1 MINEKTTSEAE
12 EVVRID
18 DTLNV
23 KKMLG
28 RLRKKTADIFSD
40 VIDEKPEAEI
50 DNQLEIKMDNQPE
63 VSDTVNESTAE
74 ADEAKGEKEAVSTA
88 GIEDNTSVE
97 EISIDIEDIK
107 TEISEAVRS
116 AIESG
121 ASKAA
126 GSGTADYAPIEKD
139 ISEIKSE
146 LENIKKRLQ
155 VLQHATEEKLRD
167 NGNNT
172 TALHKATA
180 ELRDRVG
187 EIAQTVNNVSK
198 LSDSVF
204 DLRNAQMNMKKALD
218 VQESSLRRL
227 RKNLSVSTVILS
239 VIGVLIIMLQIIALL
254 S

>member
-1 MINEKTTSEAE
+1 MINEKTNAEAE
-12 EVVRID
+12 DIVGIG

-23 KKMLG
+23 KNMFT
-28 RLRKKTADIFSD
+28 RLRKRTADIFSD
-40 VIDEKPEAEI
+40 VIDEKPEEETEQEENVKDELENTAEI
-50 DNQLEIKMDNQPE
+50 VLAAAKPAEPE
-63 VSDTVNESTAE
+63 QDV
-74 ADEAKGEKEAVSTA
+74 
-88 GIEDNTSVE
+88 SVE

-107 TEISEAVRS
+107 NEISEAVRS
-116 AIESG
+116 AIEVE
-121 ASKAA
+121 ASKVG
-126 GSGTADYAPIEKD
+126 GSGTADFTPIKKD
-139 ISEIKSE
+139 ISEIRNE

-172 TALHKATA
+172 TALHKTTS

-198 LSDSVF
+198 LGDSVF

-218 VQESSLRRL
+218 VQELALRRL
-227 RKNLSVSTVILS
+227 KKKLSVSTAILS
-239 VIGVLIIMLQIIALL
+239 VIGILIIMLQIIALL

>member
-1 MINEKTTSEAE
+1 MINEKIISEA
-12 EVVRID
+12 D
-18 DTLNV
+18 DIVKMGDTVNV
-23 KKMLG
+23 KSMLS
-28 RLRKKTADIFSD
+28 RLRKRNVDAFSD
-40 VIDEKPEAEI
+40 GTDEKPDAEI
-50 DNQLEIKMDNQPE
+50 KKQ
-63 VSDTVNESTAE
+63 T
-74 ADEAKGEKEAVSTA
+74 EAVEAA
-88 GIEDNTSVE
+88 GEIRTEEAAEEKAEKAADDMPKPEENVSVE
-97 EISIDIEDIK
+97 EISIDIGDIK
-107 TEISEAVRS
+107 NEISEAVRS

-121 ASKAA
+121 ASMLGGTGA
-126 GSGTADYAPIEKD
+126 GDFTPINKD
-139 ISEIKSE
+139 ISEIRNE

-187 EIAQTVNNVSK
+187 EIAQTVNNVSR

-218 VQESSLRRL
+218 VQESALRRI
-227 RKNLSVSTVILS
+227 RKKISVSTVILS